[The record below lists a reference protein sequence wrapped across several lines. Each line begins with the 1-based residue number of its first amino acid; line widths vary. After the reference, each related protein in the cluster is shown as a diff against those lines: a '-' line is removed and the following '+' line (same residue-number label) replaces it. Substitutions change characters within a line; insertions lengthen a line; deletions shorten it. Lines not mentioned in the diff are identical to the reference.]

1 MLQLLKEAGYYSAS
15 RDSLHSKLFGE
26 KPGGLRL
33 NWEYSNMMLFDF
45 GGDDFLANYKEEF
58 DGFKRLMENFLHQ
71 IQYITNDSYY
81 EEINALQAQKA
92 KIDANNILNE
102 EIEKPKEAENE
113 IDIDGFENLPKLF
126 IKPTE
131 KLMDEFTGSVKSC
144 RGLFKIPKTNVPTGN
159 LHQQI

>member
-1 MLQLLKEAGYYSAS
+1 MESNDSWSSAPNS
-15 RDSLHSKLFGE
+15 AHTNDRGKTIISIF
-26 KPGGLRL
+26 R
-33 NWEYSNMMLFDF
+33 W
-45 GGDDFLANYKEEF
+45 FLSF
-58 DGFKRLMENFLHQ
+58 
-71 IQYITNDSYY
+71 DSYY

-113 IDIDGFENLPKLF
+113 MDIDGFENLPKLF